1 MITMA
6 RIQGSAMGY
15 AGFQKPIIQ
24 LGQEASYSAGPIGAG
39 LTPGPGFNGP
49 ADLTNQNFPNFQ
61 YPGYPPN
68 TAFLTQEVVPPTPAP
83 ASAPIPTWAIVGM
96 SVVAGAIVAGLVMKN
111 Q

>member
-15 AGFQKPIIQ
+15 AGFQKPIVQ
-24 LGQEASYSAGPIGAG
+24 MGQFTAGPIGAG
-39 LTPGPGFNGP
+39 IEPPAAPPVFFTPPV
-49 ADLTNQNFPNFQ
+49 
-61 YPGYPPN
+61 YPPN
-68 TAFLTQEVVPPTPAP
+68 YAFLTQEQPVVTPTPTPA
-83 ASAPIPTWAIVGM
+83 AIPTWAIVGM